1 MMRANVTKH
10 GVTIPKSLL
19 PEVVEVDIR
28 ERNSVIEVVPV
39 DESGHLPLTEPRR
52 CLKERLSP

>member
-10 GVTIPKSLL
+10 GVTIPMSLP

-28 ERNSVIEVVPV
+28 KRNSVIEVVPI

-52 CLKERLSP
+52 SLKEWLSP

>member
-19 PEVVEVDIR
+19 PDVVEVDIR
-28 ERNSVIEVVPV
+28 KRNGVIEIVPV
-39 DESGHLPLTEPRR
+39 DESGYLP
-52 CLKERLSP
+52 